1 MMSETDRNLS
11 YFAKQQCSVQWQA
24 FLTAFSAELGQQIP
38 ANELRVL
45 MSRLGHFM
53 AQNLPIPSGNTVAEL
68 EASIN
73 SIWFDMN
80 WGWIEL
86 VEKKDEL
93 HIEHHA
99 APLQA
104 AFGADA
110 LAWSPAIL
118 EGIYAQWLSALSGS
132 SALKLTQVGTAVPDS
147 MILVFRY
154 GKSL

>member
-1 MMSETDRNLS
+1 MNEFDGNLR
-11 YFAKQQCSVQWQA
+11 YFSRQQCSVQWQA
-24 FLTAFSAELGQQIP
+24 FLSAFSAELGQQVP

-45 MSRLGHFM
+45 MTRLGHFM
-53 AQNLPIPSGNTVAEL
+53 AQSLPAPSGNTVAEL

-73 SIWFDMN
+73 AIWFDMN
-80 WGWIEL
+80 WGWISL

-118 EGIYAQWLSALSGS
+118 EGIYARWLSALSGS
-132 SALKLTQVGTAVPDS
+132 QALKLTQVGNAVPDS
-147 MILVFRY
+147 MTLAFRY

>member
-1 MMSETDRNLS
+1 MNEFDGNLR
-11 YFAKQQCSVQWQA
+11 YFARQQCSVQWQA
-24 FLTAFSAELGQQIP
+24 FLSAFSAELGQQVP

-45 MSRLGHFM
+45 MTRLGHFM
-53 AQNLPIPSGNTVAEL
+53 AQSLPAPSGNTVAEL

-80 WGWIEL
+80 WGWINL
-86 VEKKDEL
+86 AEKKDEL

-118 EGIYAQWLSALSGS
+118 EGIYAHWLSALSGS
-132 SALKLTQVGTAVPDS
+132 QALKLTQVGTAVPDS
-147 MILVFRY
+147 MVLAFRY